1 MADDTFSIGKAKREW
16 FNANRAF
23 LPDDFENAEAN
34 IETPYDRLEWGCDDG
49 TSSSAYF
56 AGNKYIVYS
65 FADEWMIR
73 TNDSAEDL
81 VEEGEGEDSLK
92 ESVNRIALS
101 LADLIESVIPASDLD
116 HDAIEAMRAYENEP
130 INTGK

>member
-1 MADDTFSIGKAKREW
+1 MTDDTFSISKAKREW

-34 IETPYDRLEWGCDDG
+34 IETPYDRLEWGGDDG
-49 TSSSAYF
+49 TSSSAHF

-81 VEEGEGEDSLK
+81 VEQGEDEDSLK
-92 ESVNRIALS
+92 ESVNRIA
-101 LADLIESVIPASDLD
+101 A
-116 HDAIEAMRAYENEP
+116 R
-130 INTGK
+130 INLMISRKLTDTNLQ